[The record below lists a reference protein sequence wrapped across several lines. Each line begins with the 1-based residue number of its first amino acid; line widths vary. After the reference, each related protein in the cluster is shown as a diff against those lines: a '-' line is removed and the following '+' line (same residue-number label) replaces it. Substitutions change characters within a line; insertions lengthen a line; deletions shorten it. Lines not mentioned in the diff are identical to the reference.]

1 MQSSHARS
9 LAGLHIL
16 VTRPRDQ
23 AQSLALSI
31 EQAGGTAL
39 LFPLLEIAAVQ
50 DTQTLQQQVARLNL
64 IDLAIFISPNAVKYG
79 MDAISTLGH
88 QPPALK
94 IATIGQGSASALR
107 EYGVTEIIAPTE
119 RFDSEG
125 LLALLPQVDGW
136 RVMIFRGDGG
146 RELLGDT
153 LKARGATV
161 EYVTCYRR
169 SKPQGPV
176 STLLQA
182 DAITVTSSEALNYLH
197 QMIDT
202 PEYRHLLDTP
212 LFAPHPRIVELA
224 QQQGWTKVQLTEA
237 GDTGLLSALLQ
248 YRFGNSDT
256 QGAT

>member
-1 MQSSHARS
+1 
-9 LAGLHIL
+9 LNIL

-39 LFPLLEIAAVQ
+39 RFPLLEIEAIQ
-50 DTQTLQQQVARLNL
+50 DTQALQQQVERLDL

-79 MDAISTLGH
+79 MDAIEKFGTL
-88 QPPALK
+88 PPALK

-107 EYGVTEIIAPTE
+107 EYGVTVIIAPTE
-119 RFDSEG
+119 QFDSEG
-125 LLALLPQVDGW
+125 LLALLAEVKGW

-169 SKPQGPV
+169 SKPQGTV
-176 STLLQA
+176 STLLLA

-197 QMIDT
+197 QMIAT
-202 PEYRHLLDTP
+202 PEYLHLLNTP
-212 LFAPHPRIVELA
+212 LFLPHPRIFDLA
-224 QQQGWTKVQLTEA
+224 QKQGWTRAQLTEA
-237 GDTGLLSALLQ
+237 GDAGLLSALMQ
-248 YRFGNSDT
+248 YRFSNSDT